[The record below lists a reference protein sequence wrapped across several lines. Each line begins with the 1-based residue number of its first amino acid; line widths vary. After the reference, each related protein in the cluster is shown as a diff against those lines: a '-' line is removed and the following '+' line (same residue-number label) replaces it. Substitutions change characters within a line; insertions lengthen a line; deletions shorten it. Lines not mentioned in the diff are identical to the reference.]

1 MSSVL
6 GKKSLTS
13 LTVNQTE
20 LGLLKFDVEVQ
31 HYQILFLTVGN
42 IQKEK
47 KTVTY
52 DIVSS
57 YPSVFLCC
65 CSFLPSVIL
74 ERASV
79 KDVSLKV
86 LN

>member
-1 MSSVL
+1 MQCFGQKKETEFCS
-6 GKKSLTS
+6 GKKSLEP

-20 LGLLKFDVEVQ
+20 LGSLKFDVEVQ
-31 HYQILFLTVGN
+31 HYQISFRTVGN
-42 IQKEK
+42 IQKKK

-65 CSFLPSVIL
+65 
-74 ERASV
+74 
-79 KDVSLKV
+79 
-86 LN
+86 